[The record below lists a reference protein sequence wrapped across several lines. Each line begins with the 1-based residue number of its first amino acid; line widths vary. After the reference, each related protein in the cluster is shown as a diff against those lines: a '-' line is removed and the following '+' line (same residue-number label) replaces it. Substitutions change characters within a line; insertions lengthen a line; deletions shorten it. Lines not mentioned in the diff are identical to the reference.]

1 MLRHVVC
8 YNLDMDFKKVKITT
22 YVPLDSADNV
32 RSVLGMAGAGTIGE
46 YSFCSYSVVG
56 RGRFMPSENANPN
69 IGKSGTLE
77 VVGEERIEVVCDRT
91 NAKMVIESLKLAH
104 PYEEVAFDVTPLLDI
119 DNL

>member
-32 RSVLGMAGAGTIGE
+32 RSVLGMA
-46 YSFCSYSVVG
+46 
-56 RGRFMPSENANPN
+56 
-69 IGKSGTLE
+69 
-77 VVGEERIEVVCDRT
+77 VGEERIEVVCDRT